1 MAKPLPPKD
10 RLRYLRVIADNSE
23 PVDLFSFAALILV
36 ISVTVIVYLARFEG
50 LVWAAPMV
58 LMAITPAVMFWYDHC
73 RHREA
78 GAELQRRYKHLPDD
92 TLAELYESNRIR
104 ANRRLM
110 ALATILGL
118 LLVWLTLVG

>member
-10 RLRYLRVIADNSE
+10 RLHHLRVIANNSK
-23 PVDLFSFAALILV
+23 PIDLFGFAALILV
-36 ISVTVIVYLARFEG
+36 ISATVIVYLARFEG
-50 LVWAAPMV
+50 LVWATPMV

-73 RHREA
+73 RHREM
-78 GAELQRRYKHLPDD
+78 GAELQRRYKQMPDED
-92 TLAELYESNRIR
+92 LAVLYESYRIR

-118 LLVWLTLVG
+118 LLVWLTLTG